1 MTRSFLF
8 ATLFIA
14 TIATPGALLAQSPP
28 VVQVQT
34 PPTLM
39 ADWVAVTGTSRT
51 DVEPDRVSFTVGVET
66 RAATVEAAVAE
77 NNKRTAAVI
86 AAIRAAG
93 AQQSEIRTSTFTI
106 YPQQEYVEN
115 RAPRVVGYN
124 VSNNI
129 TVTRSKIDDAGRLLQ
144 AAINAGVNQAS
155 GLNFFVSDPA
165 RGREQGLR
173 QAFEDAKAKA
183 TVLAAASG
191 RTVGRAITISEGAAS
206 MPTPPPMY
214 GRTMAMEAKVAQ
226 DVPVESGMQE
236 RVFSVQVT
244 FELR

>member
-1 MTRSFLF
+1 MIRSI
-8 ATLFIA
+8 TLKAF
-14 TIATPGALLAQSPP
+14 TFCLALSAGSVLAQSPP

-34 PPTLM
+34 PPAMLV
-39 ADWVAVTGTSRT
+39 DWVAVTGTSRT

-66 RAATVEAAVAE
+66 RAASVEAAVSE

-86 AAIRAAG
+86 AALRAAG
-93 AQQSEIRTSTFTI
+93 AGEKEIRTSNFTI

-124 VSNNI
+124 VSNSI
-129 TVTRSKIDDAGRLLQ
+129 TVTRPKTDDAGRLLQ

-165 RGREQGLR
+165 KGREEGLR
-173 QAFEDAKAKA
+173 LAFEDARAKA
-183 TVLAAASG
+183 QTLAVASG
-191 RTVGRAITISEGAAS
+191 RTVGRAITIAEGAAS
-206 MPTPPPMY
+206 MPSPPPMY
-214 GRTMAMEAKVAQ
+214 GRTMAMEAKVSQ
-226 DVPVESGMQE
+226 DVPVEAGTQE